1 MLLPRVQI
9 LNVVQ
14 GKKKKKPFF
23 KKRKKKKKKPFDC
36 IRGRWFVDLTIF

>member
-23 KKRKKKKKKPFDC
+23 FKKKKRKKNLL
-36 IRGRWFVDLTIF
+36 IALEVDGLLI